1 MLVRAEV
8 YERFKS
14 LFEEDPV
21 TEQER
26 MFQLQQFGERAGWDD
41 PEMAIYDELVGLLNR
56 AERVARLVKVPNCGS
71 GCRGFESRH
80 SPNTSPCEVTT
91 YKGLLFAFPA
101 WAGQTAPGNHPA
113 VSNGGQTGHVRRG
126 RQFNPGAVRPP
137 PAGLLG
143 GCNAFL
149 AANLAERGDRG
160 SLGPSAPRVEVRPG
174 GPEADLTYIKIPSI
188 VECRFRIRIDRPEAG
203 EV

>member
-1 MLVRAEV
+1 MTIQLTEDQWEKIKSDELPVRVSDPAQSATFVLVRAEV

-113 VSNGGQTGHVRRG
+113 VSMGGK
-126 RQFNPGAVRPP
+126 
-137 PAGLLG
+137 PAMFVG
-143 GCNAFL
+143 GDN
-149 AANLAERGDRG
+149 
-160 SLGPSAPRVEVRPG
+160 STQAP
-174 GPEADLTYIKIPSI
+174 
-188 VECRFRIRIDRPEAG
+188 FDRPRPAC
-203 EV
+203 